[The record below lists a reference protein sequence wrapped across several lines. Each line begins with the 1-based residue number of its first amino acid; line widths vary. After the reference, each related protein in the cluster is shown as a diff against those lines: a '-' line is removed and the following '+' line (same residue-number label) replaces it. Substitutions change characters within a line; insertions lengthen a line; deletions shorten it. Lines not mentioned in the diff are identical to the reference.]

1 MPSRLALIAA
11 TALLAGG
18 TGLTQATGPVRQASA
33 APAQAGQE
41 DARLNAWLD
50 VQYEAFLDLSPIERT
65 YAGDK
70 KDYDKVDDFS
80 EQGLAARVAFRRKSV
95 AEMETRFDRA
105 KLSPDAQVSYDLW
118 IYEAEQAAL
127 DYKFRRNEYV
137 FNHSWG
143 PQIQFA
149 QLLIQIHKV
158 DGPADMDAYVARIRG
173 LAGALRQHL
182 DWTRANAAAGVRM
195 PRFAYDIVIAQ
206 ARALAGGAPFD
217 GAADNAVWA
226 DVVAKVDGLA
236 KAGKID
242 AAKGDAY
249 KEAARDALIEA
260 WGPAYRELADWLEA
274 DRPNTAAIATG
285 VGKDPGGAAYY
296 AKQLAS
302 STTTDLTPE
311 QVHQIGLAKVAELRR
326 EMEKIKAQVGF
337 KGSLQDFFKFLRDD
351 GRFYYPDTD
360 AGRQAYIDKATQYI
374 TDIRKKLPQYFGI
387 LPKADVIVKRV
398 EPYREKPGAAAH
410 YLMAAPDG
418 SRPGVFYA
426 HLSDMRALPTLQLEA
441 TTYHEAGLGH
451 HLQFSIAQ
459 ELRNIPKFRT
469 RLFYNV
475 YQEGWG
481 LYAEQLGKEMGG
493 YQDPY
498 SDFGRLSLQ
507 MWRAIR
513 LVLDTGLHYKGWTED
528 QAVRYFIENS
538 PQAETGIRAEV
549 QRYISAPGQA
559 TGYMVGMLRIMD
571 MRHKAERELGPRFDI
586 RGFHDVVLGRGQMPL
601 SMLDRR
607 IDAWIAERKA
617 R

>member
-1 MPSRLALIAA
+1 MRVKAALLVA
-11 TALLAGG
+11 TALCAGG
-18 TGLTQATGPVRQASA
+18 MGV
-33 APAQAGQE
+33 AQAAGPALHATAAEVRAGEE

-50 VQYEAFLDLSPIERT
+50 EQYEAYLDLSPVERT

-80 EQGLAARVAFRRKSV
+80 EQGLAARVEFRRKSV
-95 AEMETRFDRA
+95 VEMRARFDRV

-127 DYKFRRNEYV
+127 DYKFRRNDYV

-149 QLLIQIHKV
+149 QLLIQIQKI
-158 DGPADMDAYVARIRG
+158 DEPADMDAYVGRIHG
-173 LAGALRQHL
+173 LSRALLQHL
-182 DWTRANAAAGVRM
+182 DWTKANAAAGVRM
-195 PRFAYDIVIAQ
+195 PRFAYDVVIGQ

-226 DVVAKVDGLA
+226 DVVAKVDRLA

-242 AAKGDAY
+242 RAKAEAC
-249 KEAARDALIEA
+249 KTAARQALIEA
-260 WGPAYRELADWLEA
+260 WGPAYRELAAWLEA
-274 DRPNTAAIATG
+274 DRSNTAEIATG

-296 AKQLAS
+296 VKQLAS
-302 STTTDLTPE
+302 STSTDLTPE
-311 QVHQIGLAKVAELRR
+311 QVHQIGLAKVAELRQA
-326 EMEKIKAQVGF
+326 MEKIKTQVGF

-351 GRFYYPDTD
+351 DRFYYPDTD

-374 TDIRKKLPQYFGI
+374 ADVRKKLPEYFGI
-387 LPKADVIVKRV
+387 LPKAEVVVKRV
-398 EPYREKPGAAAH
+398 EPYREKPGAAQH

-426 HLSDMRALPTLQLEA
+426 HLSDMRAMPIPQLEA
-441 TTYHEAGLGH
+441 VTYHEAGLGH

-459 ELRNIPKFRT
+459 ELKNVPKFRT

-481 LYAEQLGKEMGG
+481 LYTEQLGKEMGG

-528 QAVRYFIENS
+528 QAVRYFAENS
-538 PQAETGIRAEV
+538 PQAESGIRAEV

-559 TGYMVGMLRIMD
+559 TGYMIGMLKITEL
-571 MRHKAERELGPRFDI
+571 RHKAEQELGSQFDI

-601 SMLDRR
+601 NMLERR
-607 IDAWIAERKA
+607 VDEWIAERKA